1 MNRRGKEYCGW
12 GTLLADAGKYWI
24 GLSKADVLMAQQSEA
39 DLLCLLRKKYG
50 LSDGEAMQQISD
62 YLKDALASGPEALS
76 LETRFRRSP
85 YRSQ

>member
-1 MNRRGKEYCGW
+1 MNKRAKEYCGW
-12 GTLLADAGKYWI
+12 GSLLADAGKYWI
-24 GLSKADVLMAQQSEA
+24 GLSRADVLMAQQSEA

-62 YLKDALASGPEALS
+62 FLKDALAPAHEALS
-76 LETRFRRSP
+76 LETGTKRSS